1 MMAVRLA
8 WRNIWRNS
16 RRTAITLAAISLTAA
31 ILIASY
37 SLMDGLMKQFVDNAT
52 NLLMG
57 EVQIHQEKY
66 LVNRS
71 LYKNIPNPDQL
82 LEKLKAQNL
91 PASARSYG
99 YGLAAAG
106 TKSAGAMFV
115 GVDPE
120 SERKNF
126 DLAGHLAE
134 GKFLAP
140 EPHKGLVLGRK
151 LARSLNV
158 TVGSEVVVV
167 VQAADGSLGNDLY
180 TVTGILKSVGDSIDR
195 TAAIMNQKDFQTLFV
210 SGGRIHE
217 IAINTRGRLPL
228 DNVVALTKKIAP
240 DLEVKSWRDLSPTM
254 SDMLNLFDA
263 GMWIFGMIF
272 YLAGGLG
279 LMNTMLM
286 ATFERIREFGVLKA
300 LGATPWR
307 IMRDVTVEAFV
318 ISLVASVIGLGIGLA
333 GSYYLKIHGL
343 DTSVFVTDSYSVGGI
358 AFDPVWRA
366 AVSFK
371 TIVPPV
377 VVLWIVCLL
386 ASLYPAAIAA
396 RLDPVKA
403 MTHV

>member
-1 MMAVRLA
+1 MMAIRLA

-37 SLMDGLMKQFVDNAT
+37 SLMDGLMKQFRDNAT

-57 EVQIHQEKY
+57 EVQIHQAKY

-71 LYKNIPNPDQL
+71 MYKDLPNPDQL
-82 LEKLKAQNL
+82 VSNLKAKGL
-91 PASARSYG
+91 PASPRSYG
-99 YGLAAAG
+99 YGLTASG

-115 GVDPE
+115 GIDPE
-120 SERKNF
+120 SEKQNF
-126 DLAGHLAE
+126 DLAKHMAE
-134 GKFLAP
+134 GDFLGHDP
-140 EPHKGLVLGRK
+140 QMGLVLGRK

-180 TVTGILKSVGDSIDR
+180 TVTGILKSVGDAIDR
-195 TAAIMNQKDFQTLFV
+195 TAAIMHQKDFQTLFV
-210 SGGRIHE
+210 SDGRIHE
-217 IAINTRGRLPL
+217 IAVNTRGQMPL
-228 DNVVALTKKIAP
+228 EQATALTEQAAP
-240 DLEVKSWRDLSPTM
+240 NLEVKSWRDLSPTM

-263 GMWIFGMIF
+263 GIWIFGMIF

-286 ATFERIREFGVLKA
+286 ATFERIREFGMLKA
-300 LGATPWR
+300 IGTTPWR
-307 IMRDVTVEAFV
+307 ILRDVTVEAFV
-318 ISLVASVIGLGIGLA
+318 LSVAASIIGLGIGLA
-333 GSYYLKIHGL
+333 GSYYLQVVGL
-343 DTSVFVTDSYSVGGI
+343 DTSVFAPGSYTVAGI
-358 AFDPVWRA
+358 AFDPIWRA
-366 AVSFK
+366 AISIK
-371 TIVPPV
+371 TVIYPV

-403 MTHV
+403 MSHV